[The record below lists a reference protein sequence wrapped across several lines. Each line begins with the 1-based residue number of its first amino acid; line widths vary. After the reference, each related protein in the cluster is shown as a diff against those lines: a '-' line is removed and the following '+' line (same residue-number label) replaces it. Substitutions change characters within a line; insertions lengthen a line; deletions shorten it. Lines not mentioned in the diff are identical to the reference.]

1 MIAPPFLRGVGYK
14 FSERFG
20 VRLPGGRFCD
30 SHIGDLYNS
39 GSRAPALQGSD
50 GGPFPCCAGARG
62 AMEVG
67 PVRLKLICENW
78 SKLRPW
84 D

>member
-1 MIAPPFLRGVGYK
+1 VIAPPFLRGVGYK

-39 GSRAPALQGSD
+39 GSRAPALQA
-50 GGPFPCCAGARG
+50 PMGALFLVVQEPEALWKSG
-62 AMEVG
+62 
-67 PVRLKLICENW
+67 RLG
-78 SKLRPW
+78 
-84 D
+84 

>member
-1 MIAPPFLRGVGYK
+1 VIAPPFLRGVGYK

-20 VRLPGGRFCD
+20 VRQLGGRFCD

-50 GGPFPCCAGARG
+50 GALFLVVQEPEALWKSG
-62 AMEVG
+62 
-67 PVRLKLICENW
+67 RLG
-78 SKLRPW
+78 
-84 D
+84 